1 MGKKYIEREQTF
13 DRNEYNKNY
22 NKKMYKQLKF
32 DVKPDFYEL
41 FNNYCIDN
49 NISKAELLRCAV
61 MEYIDR
67 H

>member
-1 MGKKYIEREQTF
+1 MNKDNNSSERKS
-13 DRNEYNKNY
+13 NKSTYTINY

-41 FNNYCIDN
+41 FNNYCTDN